1 MAAAVPLDPIA
12 QFGEAL
18 LDRAEHFAAAEHLPA
33 RGFDFGAFGVSLQVG
48 GGLYAARL
56 TRAIAFAATVA
67 APAALRLIALDGA
80 ATGLGSPSGWHF
92 PVTDKSHLERLHERP
107 DLGLTLRWDPDTR
120 TWRVFSAPR
129 RLAAIWTADA
139 AALPDWED
147 SAPLRDVLHWYAASS
162 PALLLHAAAI
172 GRNGAGVLL
181 AGPGGSGKSTTTA
194 AAVLAGLMTT
204 GDDFV
209 LVEPATALAHALY
222 DTVKLD
228 AASLEL
234 LPQFQAAIGNPN
246 RSPDQKARIH
256 LGEVRPESY
265 ARALR
270 LRAVLLPVVTGAAQ
284 TRLVP
289 AGAGLAM
296 RALVPSTV
304 FLLRGAAASVLA
316 KSTDLLRR
324 LPSYRLELGREPLE
338 AVAVIDHFLEQA
350 A

>member
-1 MAAAVPLDPIA
+1 LDPIA

-18 LDRAEHFAAAEHLPA
+18 LDRAEQFAAAEPL
-33 RGFDFGAFGVSLQVG
+33 RERSFDFGPIQVSLQVG

-56 TRAIAFAATVA
+56 TRAIGFAATEA
-67 APAALRLIALDGA
+67 DPTALRIIALDGA
-80 ATGLGSPSGWHF
+80 ATGLGTPSGWHF

-107 DLGLTLRWDPDTR
+107 DLGLTMRWDPDTR
-120 TWRVFSAPR
+120 TWRVLSAPR

-139 AALPDWED
+139 AALPEWED
-147 SAPLRDVLHWYAASS
+147 SAPLRDVLHWHAASG
-162 PALLLHAAAI
+162 PALLLHAAGI

-209 LVEPATALAHALY
+209 LIEPATTLAHALY

-228 AASLEL
+228 EASLEL
-234 LPQFQAAIGNPN
+234 VPQFQATIANPH
-246 RSPDQKARIH
+246 RSPEQKARIH
-256 LGEVRPESY
+256 LAEMRPESY

-270 LRAVLLPVVTGAAQ
+270 LKAVLLPVVTGAAQ

-289 AGAGLAM
+289 AGAGAAM

-304 FLLRGAAASVLA
+304 FLLRGAAGSVLA

-338 AVAVIDHFLEQA
+338 AVSVIDDFLARA